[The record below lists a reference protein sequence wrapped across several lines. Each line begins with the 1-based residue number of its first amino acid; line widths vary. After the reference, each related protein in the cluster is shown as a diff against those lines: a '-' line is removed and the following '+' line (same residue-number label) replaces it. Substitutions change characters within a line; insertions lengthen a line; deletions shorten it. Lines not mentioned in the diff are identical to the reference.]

1 MELED
6 LESVMI
12 LVTGATGTIGRPLVE
27 LLAAQG
33 VRVRAV
39 TRSPDKAALPP
50 GVDVVAGDPARPD
63 TLAGALDGV
72 SAAFLHPRAVGDAAA
87 DFAEL
92 ASEHGVRRLVALSAI
107 NIDDPL
113 SAQPSRYRGDRN
125 KEAEEAVIAS
135 GLEWVSLRASSFAVN
150 VLQSGWDTQIRAG
163 DVVRGPYADF
173 AESPLHERDLAA
185 AAAHAFLTDDLLGQ
199 RQELTG
205 PRSLTHT
212 DMVRIIGDV
221 LGRPLHYEEVPA
233 AVVRQGMLGRGFPE
247 AFVDALLTRYA
258 NGVGQPA
265 PVTDQLEKIL
275 GQTRTFADWAADHTA
290 AFRN

>member
-1 MELED
+1 
-6 LESVMI
+6 MI

-33 VRVRAV
+33 VRIRAV
-39 TRSPDKAALPP
+39 TRSPESAVLPS
-50 GVDVVAGDPARPD
+50 DVEVVVGDPARPD
-63 TLAGALDGV
+63 TLASALEGV
-72 SAAFLHPRAVGDAAA
+72 SAAFLHPRAVGDAAFE
-87 DFAEL
+87 FAKL
-92 ASEHGVRRLVALSAI
+92 AGEHGVRRLVALSAI

-125 KEAEEAVIAS
+125 KEAEEAVVAS

-150 VLQSGWDTQIRAG
+150 ILQSGWNAQIRAG

-173 AESPLHERDLAA
+173 AESPLHERDVAA
-185 AAAHAFLTDDLLGQ
+185 VAAHAFLTDDLLGQ
-199 RQELTG
+199 RPELTG
-205 PRSLTHT
+205 PQSLTHT

-233 AVVRQGMLGRGFPE
+233 AIVRQGMLGRGFPE
-247 AFVDALLTRYA
+247 GFVDTLLIRYA

-265 PVTDQLEKIL
+265 PVTDQIEKIL
-275 GQTRTFADWAADHTA
+275 GHTRTFADWAADHAA